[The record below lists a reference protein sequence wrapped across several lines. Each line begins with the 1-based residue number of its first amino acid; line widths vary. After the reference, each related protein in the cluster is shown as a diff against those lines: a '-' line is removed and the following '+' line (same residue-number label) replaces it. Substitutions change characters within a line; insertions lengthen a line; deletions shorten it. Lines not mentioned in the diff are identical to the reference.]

1 MADDKKQPR
10 DNDARREL
18 DRDYTGQAINARG
31 DKVEDELDQETHHL
45 QRDYDSNAPKN
56 RH

>member
-1 MADDKKQPR
+1 MADKKTPSRDDPR
-10 DNDARREL
+10 HRL

-31 DKVEDELDQETHHL
+31 DAVEDELDQETYKL
-45 QRDYDSNAPKN
+45 QRDYDSDSPKN